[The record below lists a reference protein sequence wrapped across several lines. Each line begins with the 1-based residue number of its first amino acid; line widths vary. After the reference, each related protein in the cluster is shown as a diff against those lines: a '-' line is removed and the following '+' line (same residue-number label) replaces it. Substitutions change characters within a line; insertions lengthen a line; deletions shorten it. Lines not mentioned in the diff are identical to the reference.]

1 MKIFKQLDTWYVSFF
16 TNGDPGL
23 CGGTRKYARA
33 TRAFRTEA
41 DAKAFARAIVE
52 NGWTAS
58 AGTLN
63 PHHPKRVVSPDRVL
77 DWIGN

>member
-1 MKIFKQLDTWYVSFF
+1 MAIRPSA
-16 TNGDPGL
+16 GL
-23 CGGTRKYARA
+23 TRQYALA

-41 DAKAFARAIVE
+41 DAKAFAREIVK
-52 NGWTAS
+52 NGWRAN

-63 PHHPKRVVSPDRVL
+63 PHHPKRVVSLDRVL